1 MQAVLYGPTGLP
13 LNPQTAVVVDPTAAA
28 MRATLKPMEY
38 QYPGALGGHYRLA
51 LPLTGGLTGI
61 GSGGIIL
68 GFRWNPTTPGLLAVL
83 KRISASAA
91 TRTTAGSTAFALAFD
106 AVKVTGYSV
115 QHSSGGAAVAFAASQ
130 KMRSSMG
137 NSQAAVYYSNGAT
150 VISGGTGVADT
161 LAFGVWQFDEQ
172 PVTTG
177 VIRMGTPGDIYKD
190 DTQAAHAMV
199 FGPNEGFYIRF
210 AAAQGTSAVNDAVVN
225 IEWAEVLQ
233 Y

>member
-1 MQAVLYGPTGLP
+1 MQTVLYGPSGLP
-13 LNPQTAVVVDPTAAA
+13 LNPQTGAIVDPSSAA
-28 MRATLKPMEY
+28 MRATLKPLEY
-38 QYPGALGGHYRLA
+38 QYQGALGGHYRLA

-61 GSGGIIL
+61 GAGGIIL
-68 GFRWNPTTPGLLAVL
+68 GFRWAPTTPGLLAIL

-106 AVKVTGYSV
+106 AVKVTGYSA
-115 QHSSGGAAVAFAASQ
+115 QHNAGGAAVSFGSGQ

-137 NSQAAVYYSNGAT
+137 NTQAAVYYSNSST

-161 LAFGVWQFDEQ
+161 NAFGIWQFDEQ

-177 VIRMGTPGDIYKD
+177 VIRMGVPGDIYKD
-190 DTQAAHAMV
+190 DTQAAHAEV

-210 AAAQGTSAVNDAVVN
+210 AAAQGTSAVTDAVVM
-225 IEWAEVLQ
+225 IEWAEALQ